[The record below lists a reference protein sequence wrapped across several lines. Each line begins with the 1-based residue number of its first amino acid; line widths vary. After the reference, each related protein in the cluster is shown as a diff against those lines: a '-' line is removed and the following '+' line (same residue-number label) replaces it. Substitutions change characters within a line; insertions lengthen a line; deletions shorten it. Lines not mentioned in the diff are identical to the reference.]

1 MELKRGVAQL
11 NLSLK
16 NIGDFRVPV
25 PPMDAQ
31 KRYVAFVE
39 QTDKS
44 KFELQKALDEL
55 TAMQKKLMLN
65 IFSEQ

>member
-16 NIGDFRVPV
+16 NIGDFKIPV
-25 PPMDAQ
+25 PPIAEQ
-31 KRYVAFVE
+31 RRYVQLVE
-39 QTDKS
+39 RSDKS

-55 TAMQKKLMLN
+55 TAMQKK
-65 IFSEQ
+65 IIEQNLT